1 MNPVTILFISALTI
15 PLVGQIAFHTPR
27 TKGARR
33 CDARPS
39 ARAVDDV
46 VSRILGHPCTECG
59 TVTPWTL
66 PADYAPASSCSSCG
80 ATTVAFHIPTMAA
93 SLAAEME
100 LMA

>member
-1 MNPVTILFISALTI
+1 MNAPAILLISALVI
-15 PLVGQIAFHTPR
+15 PLWGQIMFHTPR
-27 TKGARR
+27 TKSARR

-59 TVTPWTL
+59 TVNPWTL
-66 PADYAPASSCSSCG
+66 PVDYAPASSCGSCG